1 MKTIRFNKASS
12 RKEFAEPFNT
22 IVEPMKDK
30 LMQYNNEKI
39 RGAKALTDF
48 SQVII
53 LTQINPFFGQGLIKD
68 FLVDLAGIEPA
79 SESSSI
85 QASPITVIIRSFPPL
100 SA

>member
-1 MKTIRFNKASS
+1 MDIHSVV
-12 RKEFAEPFNT
+12 AEPFNT

-68 FLVDLAGIEPA
+68 FLVELCP
-79 SESSSI
+79 
-85 QASPITVIIRSFPPL
+85 QYPNTR
-100 SA
+100 